1 MSRDHNAEARLQV
14 NCITISVLLMPSNR
28 WKSSFSI
35 VLLVG
40 PSTWQGPGSATQ
52 AVIAENCIHEPVERH
67 YSLGDP
73 HRVQYIL
80 NDMAR
85 YAADHQGGLWNRN
98 LAGRDLSGVRLPE

>member
-1 MSRDHNAEARLQV
+1 MSRDHNAEPLLQV
-14 NCITISVLLMPSNR
+14 NCNTISVLLMPSNR
-28 WKSSFSI
+28 WKSSMSI

-40 PSTWQGPGSATQ
+40 PSTWQDPGSKQ
-52 AVIAENCIHEPVERH
+52 AVIAENGIHEPVERH

-85 YAADHQGGLWNRN
+85 SAADHHGGLWNRN
-98 LAGRDLSGVRLPE
+98 LAGRDLRGVRLPE